1 MFMKHHLIVS
11 PIVQLEMLQVAAN
24 LMGVIVFFE
33 DGECE
38 DKDRMLGIDR
48 GQAVIPTLVHEDEV
62 IAKIGGSGIHYAA
75 F

>member
-1 MFMKHHLIVS
+1 MKHYLIVS

-33 DGECE
+33 DGERE
-38 DKDRMLGIDR
+38 DKDRMLRIDR
-48 GQAVIPTLVHEDEV
+48 GQAVIPTLVHKDEV
-62 IAKIGGSGIHYAA
+62 IAKIGGSGVHYAA